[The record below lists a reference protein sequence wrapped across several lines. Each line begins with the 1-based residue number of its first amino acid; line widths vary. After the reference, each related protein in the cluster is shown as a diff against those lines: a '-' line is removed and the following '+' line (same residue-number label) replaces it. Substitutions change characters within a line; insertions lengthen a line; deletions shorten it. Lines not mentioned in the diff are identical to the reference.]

1 MLQDEK
7 SFFLGEKPMSVYHD
21 ELTIQTKREGEII
34 DLTDEVEKLVHLSH
48 IQDGLACIFVPGSTG
63 AVTTMEYEPGLLKDI
78 PRALERLA
86 PKNMPYD
93 HHETWHDDNGRSHV
107 RASILG
113 PSLTVPVHDGH
124 LIHGTWQQL
133 VFIELDTQPRTRKLV
148 IHIIG
153 E

>member
-1 MLQDEK
+1 
-7 SFFLGEKPMSVYHD
+7 MSVYHD
-21 ELTIQTKREGEII
+21 ELTIHTQKEGDII
-34 DLTDEVEKLVHLSH
+34 DLTDEVEKVVHKSH
-48 IQDGLACIFVPGSTG
+48 IYDGLACIFVPGSTG

-78 PRALERLA
+78 PRALERLV
-86 PKNMPYD
+86 PKNMTYD

-113 PSLTVPVHDGH
+113 PSITVPVHDGQ

-133 VFIELDTQPRTRKLV
+133 VFIELDTQPRTRTLV
-148 IHIIG
+148 VQIIG

>member
-1 MLQDEK
+1 
-7 SFFLGEKPMSVYHD
+7 MSVYHD
-21 ELTIQTKREGEII
+21 ELTIHTQREGEII
-34 DLTDEVEKLVHLSH
+34 DLTNDVEKLVYRSH

-148 IHIIG
+148 VHIIG